1 MNARLTTGPIFG
13 IGRSS
18 QALGRAALGVAH
30 PRRCAGGQRG
40 MIVIPPS
47 LSSDPCE
54 PRIPAEGPEA
64 LWGECAPCFAAGVDD
79 GAVAVEQ
86 PMREEAFA
94 QVEPDTLDR
103 IWGTAPNAPGCRA
116 AAERG

>member
-1 MNARLTTGPIFG
+1 MSQMLRPLAGFDEWLRR
-13 IGRSS
+13 RS
-18 QALGRAALGVAH
+18 
-30 PRRCAGGQRG
+30 GGAITHCG
-40 MIVIPPS
+40 GLIPPS

-54 PRIPAEGPEA
+54 PRIPAEGLEA
-64 LWGECAPCFAAGVDD
+64 LWGECVPCFAAGVDD